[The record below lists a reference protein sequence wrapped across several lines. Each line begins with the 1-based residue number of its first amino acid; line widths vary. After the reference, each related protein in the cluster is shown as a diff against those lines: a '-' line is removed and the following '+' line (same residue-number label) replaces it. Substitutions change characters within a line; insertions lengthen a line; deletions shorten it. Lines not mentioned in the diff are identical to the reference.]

1 MLLLLL
7 LQVSVRTMQLLFALA
22 RRQKLQEKIAAM
34 CRGDKINN
42 TENRAVLHTALR
54 AAPEDGPIMVDGV
67 NVVDQVHE
75 VLDKVSTQQCIH
87 QHTRYDLSSI
97 MQLQLVGQRLYSVI
111 VSVAL
116 CAEDVL
122 ITKCN
127 SLSITCFCCTF
138 TALANSRATVQLA
151 LL

>member
-1 MLLLLL
+1 MLLLLVLL

-75 VLDKVSTQQCIH
+75 VLAKVSSTQQCIH
-87 QHTRYDLSSI
+87 HCSAA
-97 MQLQLVGQRLYSVI
+97 YS
-111 VSVAL
+111 L
-116 CAEDVL
+116 
-122 ITKCN
+122 
-127 SLSITCFCCTF
+127 
-138 TALANSRATVQLA
+138 
-151 LL
+151 